1 MYTAGDGTQST
12 GQRVMSKIKVW
23 PGSPYPLGATW
34 DGRGVNFAI
43 FSANATR
50 VELCLFDSEH
60 AAEETYCVPLREQT
74 DLVWHCYLPGI
85 RPGQLYGY
93 RVHGPFDPENGHR
106 FNANKILLDPYAKA
120 IARTN
125 RWSDSMFGYR
135 IGDPRDDLSFDGRNN
150 ADCAPLAVV
159 LKPRFG
165 WKHDRPPRTP
175 WHRTII
181 YETHVRGFTI
191 ANDDVSPALRGTF
204 AGLCSPAAIRHLRK
218 LGVTAI
224 ELMPVHHFVNDRHLV
239 ERGLTNYWGYNT
251 LSVFA
256 PEPRYAVSSAV
267 GSVSEFKPWCGVFIE
282 LDWRSFWTWFTT
294 IRERETT

>member
-1 MYTAGDGTQST
+1 MA
-12 GQRVMSKIKVW
+12 KVKSW
-23 PGSPYPLGATW
+23 PGRPYPLGATS

-50 VELCLFDSEH
+50 VELCLFDSDQAE
-60 AAEETYCVPLREQT
+60 EETYCVPLREQT

-85 RPGQLYGY
+85 RPGQFYGY

-106 FNANKILLDPYAKA
+106 FNPNKLLLDPYAKA
-120 IARTN
+120 ISRTN

-135 IGDPRDDLSFDGRNN
+135 IGDPRADLSFDGGNN

-159 LKPRFG
+159 VKPKFG
-165 WKHDRPPRTP
+165 WNHDRQPRTP

-191 ANDDVSPALRGTF
+191 ENADIRPSLRGTF
-204 AGLCSPAAIRHLRK
+204 AGLSSPAAIRHFRK

-224 ELMPVHHFVNDRHLV
+224 ELMPVHHFVDDRHLV

-251 LSVFA
+251 LAFFV
-256 PEPRYAVSSAV
+256 RRNRTV
-267 GSVSEFKPWCGVFIE
+267 CGVISSRIGGRIQE
-282 LDWRSFWTWFTT
+282 NGSTAAPRRLRSDY
-294 IRERETT
+294 